1 VILELKLLLI
11 PIISS
16 GSETITDNGYQQWYI
31 CNDSETITDDSFE
44 PLHDLLYSS
53 GSVYVYDPDHLL
65 PKICR

>member
-16 GSETITDNGYQQWYI
+16 GSETITDNRYQQWYI
-31 CNDSETITDDSFE
+31 NDSETITDDSFE